1 MIEPHAEHLDADPAR
16 PDTDRLTLIVVGAH
30 LRAERVDRPIAYRL
44 REHLLREVD
53 ALEADMDVMLCT
65 DVWYL
70 NNDALRARP
79 TVSVGGPGVNA
90 LSAFLIDKVPTAFAI
105 DDVLSIHMDVEDADP
120 IACVW
125 GTSAGAL
132 ASGVDAFCER
142 YAERFVRLAS
152 ARSGGA
158 G

>member
-1 MIEPHAEHLDADPAR
+1 MR

-44 REHLLREVD
+44 RERLLREAD
-53 ALEADMDVMLCT
+53 AQDSGIDVMLCT

-70 NNDALRARP
+70 NNDELRVRP
-79 TVSVGGPGVNA
+79 TISVGGPGVNA

-105 DDVLSIHMDVEDADP
+105 DDVLCIHLDLEDADP

-125 GTSAGAL
+125 ATSPGAM
-132 ASGVDAFCER
+132 ASAADAFAER
-142 YAERFVRLAS
+142 YAAHFVRLAT
-152 ARSGGA
+152 ARSRV
-158 G
+158 

>member
-1 MIEPHAEHLDADPAR
+1 MSTFHTKP
-16 PDTDRLTLIVVGAH
+16 
-30 LRAERVDRPIAYRL
+30 
-44 REHLLREVD
+44 
-53 ALEADMDVMLCT
+53 MK
-65 DVWYL
+65 
-70 NNDALRARP
+70 
-79 TVSVGGPGVNA
+79 SVNA